1 MIDLF
6 GNDTQPATRMREGKY
21 DMHKRRNKY
30 RKATGPEKC
39 KTCRYLVIREF
50 AKRYYKCI
58 KMGLSRCESIDIR
71 VNNVC
76 NLYQKPGTEA
86 MSILTAKLQEL

>member
-30 RKATGPEKC
+30 RKATVQKNA
-39 KTCRYLVIREF
+39 KHADTLSF
-50 AKRYYKCI
+50 A
-58 KMGLSRCESIDIR
+58 
-71 VNNVC
+71 
-76 NLYQKPGTEA
+76 NLQRDTTNASKWDYQGANPATSE
-86 MSILTAKLQEL
+86 